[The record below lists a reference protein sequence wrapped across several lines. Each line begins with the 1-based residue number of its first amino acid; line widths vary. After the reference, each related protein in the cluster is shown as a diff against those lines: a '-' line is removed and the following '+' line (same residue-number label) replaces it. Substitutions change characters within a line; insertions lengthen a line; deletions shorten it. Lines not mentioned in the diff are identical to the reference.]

1 MYETPITIVGN
12 VVNDPVHRQVG
23 EQEVFKFRVASNS
36 RRRVAEGVWEQG
48 DTLFVSVNCWG
59 RLVSGTA
66 ASLVKGDPVIVV
78 GNVYTSEYTDR
89 DEIKRTS
96 IEMRATSVGPDLARC
111 IAKIDRSRK
120 QAEQSSSELSGDG
133 PDDVADA
140 AEGLPPA
147 A

>member
-12 VVNDPVHRQVG
+12 IVNDPVHRQVG

-89 DEIKRTS
+89 DDIKRTS

-120 QAEQSSSELSGDG
+120 QAEQAPSELSGDG